1 MKLAPPENSN
11 YAAVVVEIKSI
22 TEFDNCDN
30 VVGTPLLGFQAVVG
44 KDTRVGDVGIVFPAE
59 VQLSEEYCRENNL
72 FRHSEKNR
80 DPEKRGY
87 IEDNRRVRA
96 QKFRGHRSD
105 CLFMPLDSLAYTGAK
120 IHELKPGDVFDV
132 LGAYEICK
140 KYVIRQPR
148 GAARIDKNK
157 KKVFKRVDAK
167 FLPEHWDS
175 DNYWRNVDALT
186 DDTFVY
192 VTQKVHGTSIRIGN
206 TIVRRKLNWRERV
219 AKRLGVKV
227 QETEFDYVFGS
238 RKVIKDPNNPNQDHF
253 YGSDIWT
260 EYGKRLEGLLPENF
274 LVYGELVGWTPDGAP
289 IQKNYT
295 YQVPQ
300 GCAELF
306 VYRVAFVNGQGRV
319 VDLSWNGV
327 QEFCRDHGL
336 QTVPELWRGYHRDF
350 NVNGWI
356 DVRFREAGC
365 KNALPLESNPKLVD
379 EGVCVR
385 VDRLAPYILKAK
397 SPIFLQHETKLL
409 DKGEVDMEALG
420 SEEEVAA

>member
-120 IHELKPGDVFDV
+120 IHELKPGNVFDV
-132 LGAYEICK
+132 LGTYEICK